1 MANPT
6 SNFGWQMPT
15 ATDLVTDLPADFEV
29 FGQAVDTDF
38 VDLLGGTTGQ
48 ILSKTSATDL
58 DFTWINND
66 QGDITGVT
74 AGNGISVTDP
84 TGPVP
89 TVAIN
94 TAVTADLTTA
104 QTLTNKKLSDST
116 TTIVDVTDATK
127 AIKFDVAGTTNITGT
142 IATAFTTAKTVTI
155 PDTTGTVALT
165 NGVINNTLTTTT
177 GDIIYASAANTP
189 ARLGIGSSAQV
200 LTVASGLPSWS
211 TPAGGGLTLLSTTTF
226 NNSVTNYT
234 VSSISDSYKNLL
246 IVGSNLQTANA
257 AGPQPLVFQFN
268 GDTGNN
274 YNMSGIRNNA
284 GVIQSYSD
292 AAYSNYQVGGVLS
305 TTASTSP
312 QLGNF
317 QMTVY
322 NYASTSLY
330 KVINSQGGCLSA
342 AAVTC
347 NTNSGNW
354 QNNTTAITS
363 IKFSE
368 ATASNLKTG
377 TIQIYGVN

>member
-1 MANPT
+1 MAGAGYKLFV
-6 SNFGWQMPT
+6 SGDVLT
-15 ATDLVTDLPADFEV
+15 AAQVNNYLNEQTVMV
-29 FGQAVDTDF
+29 FA
-38 VDLLGGTTGQ
+38 
-48 ILSKTSATDL
+48 TSAARTSALSAVLAEGMMSYLQDSNTVFYYDGAAWNALASGDL
-58 DFTWINND
+58 TAI
-66 QGDITGVT
+66 T
-74 AGNGISVTDP
+74 AGNGISVTSG

-89 TVAIN
+89 TVLID
-94 TAVTADLTTA
+94 TAVTVDKTTA
-104 QTLTNKKLSDST
+104 QTLTNK
-116 TTIVDVTDATK
+116 
-127 AIKFDVAGTTNITGT
+127 
-142 IATAFTTAKTVTI
+142 
-155 PDTTGTVALT
+155 
-165 NGVINNTLTTTT
+165 TLTTPIISSISNTGTLTLPTSTDTLVGRATT
-177 GDIIYASAANTP
+177 DTLTNKTLTSPALTTPTISTLTTNGDLLYGTGSGALT
-189 ARLGIGSSAQV
+189 RLGIGSSAQV

-246 IVGSNLQTANA
+246 IVGSNLQTANS

-284 GVIQSYSD
+284 GTIQSYSD